1 MANAIMGGKAMA
13 DGWEGFVAILDA
25 KPMILA
31 AHVYTYV
38 ILLCIQLNTSLKE
51 EIKAGVGRFN
61 EFRDGEMV
69 MTMLEDEEDK
79 FPRAKKKRP
88 RKRKVSSI

>member
-1 MANAIMGGKAMA
+1 MGRFCGNPGCKTN
-13 DGWEGFVAILDA
+13 DISSTCIYVCIL
-25 KPMILA
+25 I
-31 AHVYTYV
+31 

-79 FPRAKKKRP
+79 FPRPKKKRP